1 MAGVLERLPGLANG
15 GEGYWAL
22 GAAQQGE
29 AGLADAAVGVGFEA
43 GDGDGLFVGGL
54 DRDPAFGTDPAEAGQ
69 LVERDA
75 GGAGAIGGVGEQQAE
90 GDARGAGGGGRTGA
104 TVAPSGGPPRCQD

>member
-75 GGAGAIGGVGEQQAE
+75 GGAGAIGGVEEQQVEGARRGAE
-90 GDARGAGGGGRTGA
+90 GDRKSTRLN
-104 TVAPSGGPPRCQD
+104 SSH

>member
-43 GDGDGLFVGGL
+43 GDGDGLFVGGP
-54 DRDPAFGTDPAEAGQ
+54 DRDPAFGTDPAEAGT
-69 LVERDA
+69 LVETAHGR
-75 GGAGAIGGVGEQQAE
+75 AGAIGGGAAQRVDGARRGDE
-90 GDARGAGGGGRTGA
+90 GAGRHRATVRARGVR
-104 TVAPSGGPPRCQD
+104 PRVPV